1 MKKTKICSLL
11 LAASMML
18 SVAACSKDKD
28 DDETTAAPDVT
39 AAIESESEA
48 EATDATGSESE
59 TEPTDATDPTEPTDA
74 TQPAESA
81 DDTLT
86 SDENSELGYNE
97 TFELDAETQLK
108 ANIFVSNFVEANFP
122 GYMSS
127 FDVSTVNIEKLLDFV
142 FFHLKINAYQE
153 LGYEQRGE
161 LGYTTFTV
169 EQATDVIGRYICYLF
184 TEEDCASLP
193 TPPETLSDMG
203 QGPYYADGKIY
214 YISGDGERFFSLG
227 IVDRA
232 ELNPTGTVTLYY
244 TAYSLDYEVYES
256 LDDAGVQAYYA
267 LTPDQAAAD
276 PALTPSYSAVAVCS
290 VGQAG
295 SYSIYSIEVV
305 EEF

>member
-39 AAIESESEA
+39 PAIESESEA
-48 EATDATGSESE
+48 EATDATESESE
-59 TEPTDATDPTEPTDA
+59 AEPTDATDSTEPTDATL
-74 TQPAESA
+74 PAESNE
-81 DDTLT
+81 DTPV
-86 SDENSELGYNE
+86 SDESGELGYTE
-97 TFELDAETQLK
+97 PFELDAEAQLK

-127 FDVSTVNIEKLLDFV
+127 FDVSNVNIEKLLDFV

-153 LGYEQRGE
+153 LGNEQRGE
-161 LGYTTFTV
+161 LSYTTFTV

-184 TEEDCASLP
+184 TEEDCASLA
-193 TPPETLSDMG
+193 TPPEALSDMG

-227 IVDRA
+227 IVDCA

-267 LTPDQAAAD
+267 LTPEQAAAD
-276 PALTPSYSAVAVCS
+276 PALTPSYSGVAVCS

-295 SYSIYSIEVV
+295 SYSIYSIEVA
-305 EEF
+305 E